1 MAKIWLAILTL
12 ILALTTSTIWLHR
25 SLSDAR
31 EQLGAMVVQAEA
43 REARLAA
50 LEARLGALGRDIQAI
65 NQRSAQNER
74 RVQESLRRNPDWSG
88 SPVPPDVADG
98 LCSFADCAGRDPAGQ
113 M

>member
-1 MAKIWLAILTL
+1 MSRVWIAILVL
-12 ILALTTSTIWLHR
+12 LLALAGASLWLHR

-74 RVQESLRRNPDWSG
+74 RVQEALRRNPDWSRN
-88 SPVPPDVADG
+88 PVPPDVADG
-98 LCSFADCAGRDPAGQ
+98 LCAFADCAGRDPAGQ

>member
-1 MAKIWLAILTL
+1 MSRVWIAILVL
-12 ILALTTSTIWLHR
+12 LLALAGTSLWLHR
-25 SLSDAR
+25 SLGDAR
-31 EQLGAMVVQAEA
+31 EQLGAMVVQAKD

-74 RVQESLRRNPDWSG
+74 RVQESLRQNPDWSRE
-88 SPVPPDVADG
+88 PVPPAVADG
-98 LCSFADCAGRDPAGQ
+98 LCEFASCVGRDPAGQ

>member
-1 MAKIWLAILTL
+1 MSRVWIAILVL
-12 ILALTTSTIWLHR
+12 LLALAGASLWLHR

-65 NQRSAQNER
+65 NRRSAQNER

-98 LCSFADCAGRDPAGQ
+98 LCSFASCAGRDPAGQ